1 MSTASDIVKAIADSG
16 LSIYAPLKDRPD
28 LYIATPD
35 LEAILNAGLK
45 GLVLDQP
52 LRTRSKVLK
61 SKVCSVL
68 GYPIPKSFQKTQPR
82 FPGQNFDT
90 YVQKANN
97 LQIWNEEVSSSRRYV
112 LIRVDEKDVVTKV
125 RVVTGDVIAVLDTTG
140 TLTHKY
146 QAKAKTAPTTSH
158 LVSANDTPNTT
169 AKLLTGSTPEWLGF
183 LPVADLYTKLVSL
196 AGTTII
202 NPGIT
207 QERNRGGSLHEAV
220 CKILGQLGW
229 ADNGQFPDVKEQLL
243 EVKLQTAST
252 IDLGLVCPDSTEPI
266 DGLPSFRHCDVRYAV
281 FYGSLVPTGVRL
293 DHLVLATGADFFSFF
308 TQFGGLVQN
317 KKYQIPLPG
326 NFFL

>member
-1 MSTASDIVKAIADSG
+1 VCVC
-16 LSIYAPLKDRPD
+16 RW
-28 LYIATPD
+28 
-35 LEAILNAGLK
+35 
-45 GLVLDQP
+45 GLVLNQP

-68 GYPIPKSFQKTQPR
+68 GYPIPASFKKTQPR

-125 RVVTGDVIAVLDTTG
+125 RVVTGEVIAALDTTG

-146 QAKAKTAPTTSH
+146 QAKAKTAPTVSR
-158 LVSANDTPNTT
+158 LVSASDTMNTKEKLIT
-169 AKLLTGSTPEWLGF
+169 AQPPEWPGF
-183 LPVADLYTKLVSL
+183 LPIADLYSKLVAL
-196 AGTTII
+196 ARTTII

-220 CKILGQLGW
+220 CKILGRLGW
-229 ADNGQFPDVKEQLL
+229 EDNGQFPDVKDQLL
-243 EVKLQTAST
+243 EVKLQTAPT

-266 DGLPSFRHCDVRYAV
+266 DDLPSFRHCDVRYAV
-281 FYGSLVPTGVRL
+281 FYGSLVESGVQL
-293 DHLVLATGADFFSFF
+293 NHLVLSTGADFFSYF

-317 KKYQIPLPG
+317 KKYQIPLPST
-326 NFFL
+326 FFS